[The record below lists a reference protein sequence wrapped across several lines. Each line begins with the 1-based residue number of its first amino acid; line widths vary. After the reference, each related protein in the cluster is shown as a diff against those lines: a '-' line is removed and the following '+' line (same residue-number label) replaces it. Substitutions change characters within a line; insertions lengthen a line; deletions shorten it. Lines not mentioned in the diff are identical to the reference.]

1 MDDLLN
7 DFLSETAEQL
17 EAVDAHLVHFE
28 KNPEDPRA
36 VADVFRLAHSIK
48 GTCGFLGLD
57 RLGRLAHAAEA
68 LITRMRDGAAPT
80 PERVNLILAAI
91 DTFREILSQL
101 ARTGV
106 EPPGDDGELIGK
118 LEAGLETQPH
128 QTEWAAEPAPQEEP
142 ATETLSAAA
151 PLNAGSPA
159 RDPSTIR
166 VAVPALEQIMAL
178 VSELVLTRNQLM
190 ELTRDT
196 VESEL
201 KAPILRL
208 NALTSDLQDG
218 VMRARMQPIGRLFG
232 TMPRLLRG
240 LSRQLGKKINLETE
254 GASTELDRQLIE
266 LVREP
271 LMHMI
276 RNCADH
282 GLESEAER
290 IACGKTPTGTIRLS
304 ASHEAGH
311 IKIIVFDDGR
321 GLNVGRIADR
331 VRRRGLA
338 TEQELARM
346 GSEDICRFIFAPGF
360 STSTE
365 ITTISGRGIGLDVV
379 RDSIEAIGGTVSIAT
394 VAGRGTTFTL
404 KIPLTLAIAPALIVE
419 CSRQRLAIPQHAVI
433 EVVGTSDQSGS
444 SLVSIQGAL
453 LLRRGHQM
461 LPVLDLAHEL
471 QLPLP
476 GERIDPIVVV
486 MRVGSQSFGVLVD
499 TVFEVIEVVVKP
511 LASALS
517 HLTAFSGNTMLG
529 DGSVVLIVDPAG
541 LSVRLGMDRKNNF
554 SVAAEQDTFVAVA
567 ERTQLVLFK
576 TRPCGPVKG
585 LPLSLITRI
594 ETIEAGRVEESGS
607 IKVIRDGTVLM
618 PIVFSED
625 AATGASE
632 HHILVVSVGG
642 EPMGIAAHEIVDIV
656 EEHLDIQIAA
666 ESPGVIGNAMI
677 NGQMIEL
684 LDITFFM
691 QLARPGAFL
700 RGHARR
706 FQVLLVDDKRFF
718 RDMLAPILTA
728 EGYRVTTA
736 ESAAEALVMFRK
748 GAEFDV
754 VLTDID
760 MPDMDGYTFT
770 KSLLADPRRKHLPV
784 LALDAHAAPAVQ
796 HAAEAAGMKG
806 VVGKFD
812 RRSLV
817 AKLAELV
824 STTAFNSHAI
834 EQRIIEE
841 AAA

>member
-28 KNPEDPRA
+28 NNPGDPRA

-48 GTCGFLGLD
+48 GTCGFLSLD

-68 LITRMRDGAAPT
+68 LIMRMRDGAAPT
-80 PERVNLILAAI
+80 PERVSLILAAV
-91 DTFREILSQL
+91 DRFREILAVL
-101 ARTGV
+101 AQTGV
-106 EPPGDDGELIGK
+106 EPRGDDHELIVQ
-118 LEAGLETQPH
+118 LEAMLDIQPSP
-128 QTEWAAEPAPQEEP
+128 TARPAPPTTKEEP
-142 ATETLSAAA
+142 ATEVLAA
-151 PLNAGSPA
+151 PAQDAVAQS
-159 RDPSTIR
+159 RDSSTIR

-178 VSELVLTRNQLM
+178 VSELVLTRNQLL
-190 ELTRDT
+190 ELTREK
-196 VESEL
+196 ESEL
-201 KAPILRL
+201 TAPIQRL

-290 IACGKTPTGTIRLS
+290 IACGKSPTGTIRLS

-321 GLNVGRIADR
+321 GLDVSRIADR
-331 VRRRGLA
+331 VRRQGLA

-346 GSEDICRFIFAPGF
+346 SSEDICGFIFAPGF
-360 STSTE
+360 STAAQ

-379 RDSIEAIGGTVSIAT
+379 RDNIEAIGGTVSITT

-419 CSRQRLAIPQHAVI
+419 CSGQRLAIPQHAVI
-433 EVVGTSDQSGS
+433 EVVGTSDQSES

-453 LLRRGHQM
+453 LLRQDHQM
-461 LPVLDLAHEL
+461 LPVLDLAQEL
-471 QLPLP
+471 QLATL
-476 GERIDPIVVV
+476 GERVDPIVVV
-486 MRVGSQSFGVLVD
+486 MRVGPQSFGVLVD

-511 LASALS
+511 LATALS
-517 HLTAFSGNTMLG
+517 HLTVFSGNTMLG
-529 DGSVVLIVDPAG
+529 DGAVVLIVDPAI

-567 ERTQLVLFK
+567 ELTQLVLFR
-576 TRPCGPVKG
+576 TRPDGPIKA

-594 ETIEAGRVEESGS
+594 ETIDAARVEETGS
-607 IKVIRDGTVLM
+607 IKVIRDGASLM

-642 EPMGIAAHEIVDIV
+642 EPMAIAAHEIVDIV
-656 EEHLDIQIAA
+656 EEHLEIQIAA
-666 ESPGVIGNAMI
+666 DSPSVIGNAMI
-677 NGQMIEL
+677 NGQLIEL

-718 RDMLAPILTA
+718 RDMLAPILTS

-770 KSLLADPRRKHLPV
+770 KTLLADPRRQHLPV

-796 HAAEAAGMKG
+796 HAAQAAGMIG

-812 RRSLV
+812 RRTLV
-817 AKLAELV
+817 AKLAELM